1 MRTRYSLTACNE
13 DDFVTQALLIY
24 IFQLHM
30 TLCFKLIAINYSISI
45 LKDLEF
51 FTYDEV
57 EYGIADDLNWFEDQ
71 VNKSTLN

>member
-1 MRTRYSLTACNE
+1 
-13 DDFVTQALLIY
+13 
-24 IFQLHM
+24 M